1 MNFVSLILP
10 LTVVFIVIFGFVKKI
25 NVFDC
30 FVNGAKQ
37 GIETVISLL
46 PVLTGLVV
54 AISMFTSSGA
64 VNLCTK
70 LLSPLFSFVGIP
82 EEVIPLCILSPVS
95 GSGSLTVFE
104 SIINTYG
111 PDSVA
116 GRVASVIAGST
127 ETTFYAVAVYLGS
140 VGIKKS
146 GTVIPCALLG
156 DIVSFI
162 SASLAVK
169 YFFI

>member
-1 MNFVSLILP
+1 MSFASFVLPIIVCLIVLWG
-10 LTVVFIVIFGFVKKI
+10 VFKGID
-25 NVFDC
+25 VFDC
-30 FVNGAKQ
+30 FISGAKQ
-37 GIETVISLL
+37 GIETVFSLL

-54 AISMFTSSGA
+54 AIAMFNASGGINVVSKA
-64 VNLCTK
+64 
-70 LLSPLFSFVGIP
+70 LSPVFSLVGIP

-95 GSGSLTVFE
+95 GSGSLTVYE
-104 SIINTYG
+104 SILNSCG

-146 GTVIPCALLG
+146 GTVVPCALLG
-156 DIVSFI
+156 DAVSFI

-169 YFFI
+169 YFFA

>member
-1 MNFVSLILP
+1 MNFAALILP
-10 LTVVFIVIFGFVKKI
+10 LTVVLIIVFGVIKGVD
-25 NVFDC
+25 VFDC
-30 FVNGAKQ
+30 FINGAKQ
-37 GIETVISLL
+37 GIDTVISLL

-54 AISMFTSSGA
+54 AIAMFNASGGI
-64 VNLCTK
+64 NICTK
-70 LLSPLFSFVGIP
+70 LLAPVFSLVGIP

-95 GSGSLTVFE
+95 GSGSLTVYE
-104 SIINTYG
+104 SIINSCG

-146 GTVIPCALLG
+146 GTVVPCALLG

-169 YFFI
+169 YFFV

>member
-1 MNFVSLILP
+1 MNFASLILP
-10 LTVVFIVIFGFVKKI
+10 LTIVFIIVFGFIKKI
-25 NVFDC
+25 DVFDC
-30 FVNGAKQ
+30 FINGAKQ
-37 GIETVISLL
+37 GMETVVSLL
-46 PVLTGLVV
+46 PVLTGLMV
-54 AISMFTSSGA
+54 AISMFNASGA

-70 LLSPLFSFVGIP
+70 LLSPLFGLVGIP
-82 EEVIPLCILSPVS
+82 EEVIPLCVLSPVS
-95 GSGSLTVFE
+95 GSGSLGVFE
-104 SIINTYG
+104 SVINTCG

-127 ETTFYAVAVYLGS
+127 ETTFYAAAVYLGS

-146 GTVIPCALLG
+146 GAVIPCALLG

-169 YFFI
+169 FFFA

>member
-1 MNFVSLILP
+1 MNFSAIILP
-10 LTVVFIVIFGFVKKI
+10 VVVILIILSGAIKGIDVFSVFIS
-25 NVFDC
+25 
-30 FVNGAKQ
+30 GAKQ
-37 GIETVISLL
+37 GIETVISMI

-54 AISMFTSSGA
+54 AVNIFNASGA
-64 VNLCTK
+64 SNVCIR
-70 LLSPLFSFVGIP
+70 LLEPLFSFAGIP

-95 GSGSLTVFE
+95 GSGSLSVYE
-104 SIINTYG
+104 SILNSYG
-111 PDSVA
+111 PDSFA

-127 ETTFYAVAVYLGS
+127 ETTFYAVAVYLGA

-162 SASLAVK
+162 SAAMSVR
-169 YFFI
+169 YFFA

>member
-1 MNFVSLILP
+1 MSFASFVLPITVSLIILC
-10 LTVVFIVIFGFVKKI
+10 GAVKGI
-25 NVFDC
+25 DVFDC
-30 FVNGAKQ
+30 FISGAKQ
-37 GIETVISLL
+37 GIETVFSLL

-54 AISMFTSSGA
+54 AISMFNASGGID
-64 VNLCTK
+64 VVSK
-70 LLSPLFSFVGIP
+70 VLSPVFSLVGVP

-95 GSGSLTVFE
+95 GSGSLTVYE
-104 SIINTYG
+104 SILNECG

-146 GTVIPCALLG
+146 GAVVPCALIG
-156 DIVSFI
+156 DSVSFI

-169 YFFI
+169 YFFA